1 MELSGFLQQYYGGA
15 YGLRDL
21 LGKTRD
27 YTEQIPKKLKAM
39 QEMYLNANPH
49 LYNTEQN
56 DLLNYYLDAFSYKE
70 LFTSWCVEQIWSI
83 VRTGSGE
90 RKLLEVL
97 SNLYDNHDRR
107 EEDLLLLSFV
117 LDNFLLQSTAF
128 LEFYMLYLR
137 LFFHKDG
144 KRFQSRDFLRDLSDL
159 ADDESSE
166 FSTKAQLVRDYF
178 QNRVF
183 SEASRRGS
191 FSIDNWGG
199 IIRKLRNPTVH
210 RDLSIPKFDPAKDLA
225 LEITVD
231 WPSELREI
239 GCARF
244 CEDIQGEMFV
254 MVSSLAAVLYDIEW
268 KPGPYH
274 QNLWQKE

>member
-1 MELSGFLQQYYGGA
+1 MGLSGFLQQYYGGA
-15 YGLRDL
+15 FGLRDL
-21 LGKTRD
+21 LSKTQD

-39 QEMYLNANPH
+39 QKIYLNANPH
-49 LYNTEQN
+49 LYNTEEN
-56 DLLNYYLDAFSYKE
+56 ELLNYYLDAFSYKE
-70 LFTSWCVEQIWSI
+70 LFTSWCVEQVWSI
-83 VRTGSGE
+83 ERTGSGE

-97 SNLYDNHDRR
+97 SNLYDNHDTR

-144 KRFQSRDFLRDLSDL
+144 KRFQPKDFLRDLSGL
-159 ADDESSE
+159 ADNESSE
-166 FSTKAQLVRDYF
+166 FSPKARLVLDYF
-178 QNRVF
+178 QDKVF
-183 SEASRRGS
+183 GESRRGS
-191 FSIDNWGG
+191 FAIDNWGG

-210 RDLSIPKFDPAKDLA
+210 RDLSVPKFIPAKDLA
-225 LEITVD
+225 SEVTVD
-231 WPSELREI
+231 WSLELRDI
-239 GCARF
+239 SCARF